1 MTFLVALVEEQ
12 ECVIADL
19 EYEIEQYP
27 VGTAPHELVEALE
40 DACFHLEELAC
51 EF

>member
-19 EYEIEQYP
+19 EYEIVQYP
-27 VGTAPHELVEALE
+27 VGKAPQELVGALE
-40 DACFHLEELAC
+40 DACFHLEELC
-51 EF
+51 EEL

>member
-19 EYEIEQYP
+19 EYEIERYSP
-27 VGTAPHELVEALE
+27 GEAPTELVEALE
-40 DACFHLEELAC
+40 DACFHLEELC
-51 EF
+51 EEL